1 MHWFAQLLYRQRFS
15 VSVLLGRLAF
25 LKESLDRHATY
36 SQYVQIVSNSSPL
49 QLSCASQAKP
59 SSEASLRP
67 AGRGFRDS
75 QQPTHQPSQ
84 PSQASQPSP
93 PRPTLLC
100 MNHETQCI
108 VERRVREFV
117 GVFNRRQLGSSSYP
131 PGVANTLRSE
141 SVNHNNGL
149 DVLKRKLLNT
159 NSGGSSAQ
167 RCLEAARLPYAL
179 GGGFSAKATQRS
191 RKYIIVG
198 APGKGS

>member
-1 MHWFAQLLYRQRFS
+1 MLYLQRFS

-100 MNHETQCI
+100 MNHQTQCI
-108 VERRVREFV
+108 VERRESEFV
-117 GVFNRRQLGSSSYP
+117 NLCDHCTLEGRSASSSRAPFSIYRETLSQRP
-131 PGVANTLRSE
+131 SANAETDC
-141 SVNHNNGL
+141 V
-149 DVLKRKLLNT
+149 T
-159 NSGGSSAQ
+159 
-167 RCLEAARLPYAL
+167 
-179 GGGFSAKATQRS
+179 
-191 RKYIIVG
+191 
-198 APGKGS
+198 